1 MSAEEDEQ
9 KRMAKY
15 MIIGMW
21 VLLVGLL
28 IMTFSHILKRQ
39 NNPNQQLMSRQEAGK
54 AVVNLKRNRYGHY
67 VASGRINGQPVVFML
82 DTGATDVA
90 VPAKIADQLGL
101 KRGRK
106 RLYQTANG
114 SIMAYTTVLNQV
126 RLGNIE
132 VRDVRASI
140 NPDMNNNE
148 VLLGMS
154 FLRQIEFTQR
164 GDTLTLRQ
172 Y

>member
-1 MSAEEDEQ
+1 MSPEDEQ
-9 KRMAKY
+9 RRMAKY

-21 VLLVGLL
+21 VLLVALL

-39 NNPNQQLMSRQEAGK
+39 NNPNQELLAQQGTGN
-54 AVVNLKRNRYGHY
+54 AVVRLKRNRYGHY
-67 VASGRINGQPVVFML
+67 VASGRINGEPVTFML

-90 VPAKIADQLGL
+90 VPARLADQLGL
-101 KRGRK
+101 QRGRK
-106 RLYQTANG
+106 RLYQTAKG
-114 SIMAYTTVLNQV
+114 PVTAYTTVLNQV
-126 RLGNIE
+126 RLGSIK

-140 NPDMNNNE
+140 NPDMNNDE

-154 FLRQIEFTQR
+154 FLKQLDFSQR

>member
-1 MSAEEDEQ
+1 MSPEDEQ
-9 KRMAKY
+9 RRMAKY

-21 VLLVGLL
+21 VLVVGLL

-39 NNPNQQLMSRQEAGK
+39 NNPNQELLAQQGTGTP
-54 AVVNLKRNRYGHY
+54 VVRLKRNRYGHY
-67 VASGRINGQPVVFML
+67 VASGRINGEPVTFML

-90 VPAKIADQLGL
+90 VPARLADRLGL
-101 KRGRK
+101 QRGRK
-106 RLYQTANG
+106 RLYQTAKG
-114 SIMAYTTVLNQV
+114 PVTAYTTVLNQV
-126 RLGNIE
+126 RLGSIK
-132 VRDVRASI
+132 VRNVRASI
-140 NPDMNNNE
+140 NPDMDNGE

-154 FLRQIEFTQR
+154 FLKQLDFSQR